1 MFEILRDVDGCP
13 VSIFGQKPV
22 VSIQSRVDMNLS
34 IETAQQFRSALKVQL
49 AREQEKH
56 MG

>member
-22 VSIQSRVDMNLS
+22 VSIQSRVD
-34 IETAQQFRSALKVQL
+34 IETAQQFRSALKV
-49 AREQEKH
+49 
-56 MG
+56 

>member
-34 IETAQQFRSALKVQL
+34 IETTQPFRSALKV
-49 AREQEKH
+49 
-56 MG
+56 